1 MIEYIDQ
8 EEKELIESLH
18 TEDWVSNP
26 DASLNKIYQEY
37 ARNSI
42 ELTNK
47 IEISLSER
55 DIQKIK
61 VKAIQEGIPYQ
72 SIISLLIHKYNEGK
86 IAIKI

>member
-8 EEKELIESLH
+8 EEKELIESLN
-18 TEDWVSNP
+18 TEDWVPNL
-26 DASLNKIYQEY
+26 DTSLNMIYQEY
-37 ARNSI
+37 ALNSI

-61 VKAIQEGIPYQ
+61 VKAIQEGITYQ